1 MIVEE
6 FIRVSRLRK
15 EFQELEKRICES
27 SVKGEQAN
35 VKGELMR
42 NLYLNLLNLR
52 LKSLW
57 I

>member
-1 MIVEE
+1 MIVGE

-27 SVKGEQAN
+27 SVKGEQTK

-57 I
+57 F